1 MKRHQVAE
9 EDQFQ
14 QPKRVAVVKT
24 LHIPADV
31 LLDVVA
37 YFMEQKG
44 LSVDGYEFVK
54 WDVHM
59 EPILAGNMME
69 PIGEE
74 PVFQGVVLQKTV
86 IKELNQ
92 E

>member
-1 MKRHQVAE
+1 MNHHKE
-9 EDQFQ
+9 EEEM
-14 QPKRVAVVKT
+14 PPAAKRVAVVKT

-37 YFMEQKG
+37 HFMDQKG
-44 LSVDGYEFVK
+44 LSVDGYTFVK

-69 PIGEE
+69 PIGED
-74 PVFQGVVLQKTV
+74 PVFQGVILEKTV
-86 IKELNQ
+86 IKELRQ
-92 E
+92 Q

>member
-1 MKRHQVAE
+1 MKCVQEAE
-9 EDQFQ
+9 EEESP
-14 QPKRVAVVKT
+14 PKRVAVVKT

-31 LLDVVA
+31 LLEVVTH
-37 YFMEQKG
+37 FMEQKG
-44 LSVDGYEFVK
+44 LSVDGYEFVR

-59 EPILAGNMME
+59 EPILVGNFME
-69 PIGEE
+69 QVGEE

-86 IKELNQ
+86 VKEIND